1 MKRTLGFLM
10 ICALAACEGPAGDKG
25 DTGLTG
31 DKGTMGDK
39 GDKGDPGSVPA
50 ALGSLTPSTAFPGR
64 TVMMQLAGV
73 ATHFSATSSVTF
85 DDPAIKVTK
94 VELGGNANLRLT
106 VEIGLEAKMGA
117 HDVTIS
123 SPPTAPEG
131 GSEEL

>member
-50 ALGSLTPSTAFPGR
+50 ALGSLTPSD
-64 TVMMQLAGV
+64 GV
-73 ATHFSATSSVTF
+73 SWPHGHDAALRASRPTF
-85 DDPAIKVTK
+85 RRPA
-94 VELGGNANLRLT
+94 R
-106 VEIGLEAKMGA
+106 
-117 HDVTIS
+117 
-123 SPPTAPEG
+123 
-131 GSEEL
+131 